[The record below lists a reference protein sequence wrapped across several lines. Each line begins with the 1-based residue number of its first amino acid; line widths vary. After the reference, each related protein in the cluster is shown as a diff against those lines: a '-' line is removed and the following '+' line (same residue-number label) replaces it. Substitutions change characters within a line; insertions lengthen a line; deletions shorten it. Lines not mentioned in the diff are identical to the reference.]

1 MRAPSQEVYGVAGS
15 ELDFGPGRR
24 WQRLDP
30 RSVSA
35 SIGQHEFGS
44 LYRSGGSRYSQ

>member
-30 RSVSA
+30 RSV
-35 SIGQHEFGS
+35 
-44 LYRSGGSRYSQ
+44 